1 MIGPASGVRSMTYD
15 EKGHKQKAQKANG
28 NWILI
33 LIFFLL
39 LDVEL
44 NTLND
49 GPEAAATIQPCT
61 CTKQEWAA
69 TR

>member
-33 LIFFLL
+33 LILL

-61 CTKQEWAA
+61 CTNQEWEA

>member
-1 MIGPASGVRSMTYD
+1 MIGPASGVCCMTYD
-15 EKGHKQKAQKANG
+15 EKGHKQKAQKANS

-49 GPEAAATIQPCT
+49 GPEAVATIQPCT
-61 CTKQEWAA
+61 CTNQEWEA